1 MGSKKACSVCG
12 TELSAALAEHTDRC
26 KDCDSLRPKERV
38 ELSIKSRQV
47 KFLAA
52 IAQELKFIRNR
63 LPVPEGVVNDDDQT
77 NEDGE

>member
-63 LPVPEGVVNDDDQT
+63 LPVPAGGEQNDEQG
-77 NEDGE
+77 NETEE